1 MAEHKPH
8 LPVKQSKEYRMARYS
23 TLKHVAL
30 SAITWDPASPAE
42 WVNDHIVLA
51 HATSNAYLI
60 TGDEG
65 DVVINTGVVNQG
77 ARIREKFEELIGRKL
92 KVAKIVFTQ
101 SHPDHT
107 GGWEVFADPGVELY
121 GQRNFGQICAERR
134 LLGGFFY
141 PRQHRVLSAMMP
153 PGAPANI
160 WSATPDP
167 APLTTFADEME
178 FTCSSRTY
186 RLITLSSGETL
197 DSLAVWLPEEKT
209 VFTGNWAGAIHRALP
224 NFYTARGDRDR
235 SIPAWLADCDKLLA
249 LHPELLITGHEQ
261 PIAGYAQ
268 IAADLGKVRAAVQ
281 FIHDQ
286 TVAGMVAGTDLPT
299 IQQTLELPAELEP
312 RNGRCEPHWIA
323 RSVWEEYTGWF
334 RHERTSELYAMPQ
347 SAVWPELVDMAGG
360 ADKVADKAR
369 AHLPGEPVK
378 ALHLIEM
385 AVGVAPQSRVVRE
398 VELAVYEAL
407 LEGTGG
413 RAFDLIGWLEG
424 RIAAAEA
431 ALAEAG

>member
-1 MAEHKPH
+1 MPK
-8 LPVKQSKEYRMARYS
+8 YS
-23 TLKHVAL
+23 TRQHLVL
-30 SAITWDPASPAE
+30 PIVTWDEARPSE
-42 WVNDHIVLA
+42 WINDHIAMV
-51 HATSNAYLI
+51 HATSNAYVV
-60 TGDEG
+60 TGDDG
-65 DVVINTGVVNQG
+65 DVVINTGTAAQG
-77 ARIREKFEELIGRKL
+77 AAIREKFEAVIGRKL

-107 GGWEVFADPGVELY
+107 GGWEAFADPGVELY
-121 GQRNFGQICAERR
+121 GQRNFGQICAERHM
-134 LLGGFFY
+134 LGGFFG
-141 PRQHRVLSAMMP
+141 PRNHRVLSAMMP
-153 PGAPANI
+153 PGTSHN
-160 WSATPDP
+160 WFSTPDP

-178 FTCSSRTY
+178 FTCSGRTY

-209 VFTGNWAGAIHRALP
+209 VFTGNWAGAVQRALP

-235 SIPAWLADCDKLLA
+235 SIPTWLADCDKLLA

-261 PIAGYAQ
+261 PVAGHAQ

-299 IQQTLELPAELEP
+299 IQQALELPVELEP

-360 ADKVADKAR
+360 ADKVAEQAR

-385 AVGVAPQSRVVRE
+385 AVGVAPQSRAVRE

-407 LEGTGG
+407 LEATGG

-424 RIAAAEA
+424 RIAAAET